1 MFLYCFPKRYESLK
15 SELFYECIALIDFPW
30 YHSHLTELFVKRTES
45 RPYQCQGAGDLEV
58 VDDVE
63 ALPVA
68 EVDDEDE
75 HDGEDA
81 RDHGVQLP
89 AAVHCQV
96 GDLRELRLV
105 TL

>member
-1 MFLYCFPKRYESLK
+1 MFSLKRYESLK
-15 SELFYECIALIDFPW
+15 SELFY
-30 YHSHLTELFVKRTES
+30 KRAES
-45 RPYQCQGAGDLEV
+45 CSSQCQGAGDLEV
-58 VDDVE
+58 VNNVK

-81 RDHGVQLP
+81 SDHGVQLP